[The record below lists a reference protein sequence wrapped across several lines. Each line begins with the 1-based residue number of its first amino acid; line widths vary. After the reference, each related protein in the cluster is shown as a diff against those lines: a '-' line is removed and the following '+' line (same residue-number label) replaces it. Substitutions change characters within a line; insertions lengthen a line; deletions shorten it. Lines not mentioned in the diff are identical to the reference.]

1 MAHILVYVQRTPHGI
16 HPASAVAL
24 CLARDLGS
32 DFGATITAVCPGDA
46 GKANYKVAR
55 AAGRYGA
62 DNLLFAGPTG
72 LVTLQKRLNPGLL
85 LVPWTDEGVKI
96 AEGLEGGPA
105 TPHLLH
111 EPQPEWSS
119 EELVSGII
127 AGAPPW
133 YDLPTVLD
141 ADIESDAAEVAL
153 PEWAEDVDPPAAGGL
168 VYVAPADLDPLT
180 RSNLALL
187 GARPIGASEV
197 TTLTSGTVL
206 WLATEPAAP
215 TAEAARRSAAVRLLL
230 FPGVSPRFH
239 PNWAAADWVLP
250 GLWPEATKQLHSE
263 MWKLTLA

>member
-46 GKANYKVAR
+46 GKANYKVSR
-55 AAGRYGA
+55 AAGRFGA

-72 LVTLQKRLNPGLL
+72 LQTLQKRLDPGLV
-85 LVPWTDEGVKI
+85 LVPWTAEGVGI
-96 AEGLEGGPA
+96 AEDLEGGPA

-141 ADIESDAAEVAL
+141 ADIESDATEVSL
-153 PEWAEDVDPPAAGGL
+153 PAWARDVDPPAAGGL
-168 VYVAPADLDPLT
+168 LYVAPTDLDPLT
-180 RSNLALL
+180 RSNLTSL
-187 GARPIGASEV
+187 GARSISAGEV
-197 TTLTSGTVL
+197 TSLTSGTLL
-206 WLATEPAAP
+206 WLATDAAAP
-215 TAEAARRSAAVRLLL
+215 PPEVAQRSPALRLLL

-239 PNWAAADWVLP
+239 PNWSTADYVIP